1 MGWGLL
7 GNGAVPETMVR
18 KAIGYHPREAH
29 RNGKVDIWRSF
40 KTKAMRARYD
50 NVGGED
56 QEIFWV

>member
-1 MGWGLL
+1 
-7 GNGAVPETMVR
+7 MVR